1 MIASQTCCRA
11 FRRPTGAGIR
21 IDDTDASL
29 DARIVDVAVHGVVVE
44 LDRTALGPT
53 LGSTS
58 SSALAGVIW
67 CSGPDAGRRADLTS
81 GRHVVG
87 RSANGPL
94 RTSDPA
100 MAPHHAL
107 IEVGPTGAL
116 ELSDLGVGRPV
127 ELDGRT
133 VSAPRR
139 LTFGSRIGVGA
150 SVLEVVAPQDRS
162 PRRGRPTPARVRA
175 LGGWTVPY
183 HRPPRSRPVVAGQPI
198 AAPLPAPETH
208 GGVGFVGVISL
219 AVSLLGGLA
228 LALVLRQPLL
238 FLMVGLGAFGGIV
251 TWIVQWVQAGRG
263 RRARRRLRT
272 DQLAEF
278 EASVEARWA
287 AAADVAGNYPTLIGI
302 VDAATEATEIWARR
316 AAHGDAYVISLGTGD
331 EPWEPPVIRS
341 AGVIDPEVA
350 AIVERFSQ
358 LPGVAATIDLS
369 ATGAFGV
376 VGDPNAARSLVR
388 SMIVQLGVTTGPADW
403 ELLVVAPLDRVDS
416 WAWTAWLPHG
426 CVDGAGAPVSYD
438 EVEARVGSFFAVQAN
453 GNGA

>member
-1 MIASQTCCRA
+1 
-11 FRRPTGAGIR
+11 
-21 IDDTDASL
+21 
-29 DARIVDVAVHGVVVE
+29 
-44 LDRTALGPT
+44 
-53 LGSTS
+53 
-58 SSALAGVIW
+58 
-67 CSGPDAGRRADLTS
+67 
-81 GRHVVG
+81 
-87 RSANGPL
+87 
-94 RTSDPA
+94 

-183 HRPPRSRPVVAGQPI
+183 HRPPRSRPVVAGEPI
-198 AAPLPAPETH
+198 AAPLPAPDTH
-208 GGVGFVGVISL
+208 GGVGIVGVISL

-238 FLMVGLGAFGGIV
+238 FLMVGLGAFGGVV
-251 TWIVQWVQAGRG
+251 TWVVQWVQAGRG

-278 EASVEARWA
+278 EASVQARWA
-287 AAADVAGNYPTLIGI
+287 AAADVAGGLPDVRTGSSMPQPRRPRSGRDDRCTATPTSSRS
-302 VDAATEATEIWARR
+302 APATHRGSRR
-316 AAHGDAYVISLGTGD
+316 ST
-331 EPWEPPVIRS
+331 RS
-341 AGVIDPEVA
+341 AGVIDPEIA
-350 AIVERFSQ
+350 AVVERFSQ
-358 LPGVAATIDLS
+358 LPGVASTIDLG
-369 ATGAFGV
+369 ATGAIGV
-376 VGDPNAARSLVR
+376 VGDPTAARSLVR
-388 SMIVQLGVTTGPADW
+388 SMIVQLACHDRPGGLGAARRRTAPIGSTVGPGRRGSRTAASMAPATRSPTTRWRRESVRCRAVPA
-403 ELLVVAPLDRVDS
+403 S
-416 WAWTAWLPHG
+416 
-426 CVDGAGAPVSYD
+426 
-438 EVEARVGSFFAVQAN
+438 